1 MNQVPTSDEELLQVL
16 SALASPHRLRIIA
29 ALAEGRV
36 YVSQL
41 ARQLQM
47 NRPLLY
53 MHLQRLEAAG
63 LVAGTLETT
72 RDGSSI
78 KYFELVPF
86 ALSLTPEAITK
97 AVRAA
102 EAEQGETDEA
112 GPGDSQP
119 GGSREDKKVDEH

>member
-1 MNQVPTSDEELLQVL
+1 MTQAPSSSEELLQVL
-16 SALASPHRLRIIA
+16 NALASPHRLRIIA
-29 ALAEGRV
+29 ALAGSRV

-63 LVAGTLETT
+63 LVTGTLETT
-72 RDGSSI
+72 RDGSSV

-86 ALSLTPEAITK
+86 VLSLTPEAIT
-97 AVRAA
+97 
-102 EAEQGETDEA
+102 EAMRSPQSEQVETGGA
-112 GPGDSQP
+112 GTGGPQS
-119 GGSREDKKVDEH
+119 GGSGEDKS